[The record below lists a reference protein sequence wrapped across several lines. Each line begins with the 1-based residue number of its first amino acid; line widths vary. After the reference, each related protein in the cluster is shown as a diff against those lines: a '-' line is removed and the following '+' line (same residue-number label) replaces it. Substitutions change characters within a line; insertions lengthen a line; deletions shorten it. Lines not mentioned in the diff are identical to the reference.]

1 MKQRSDT
8 EGNDAMER
16 VMHEVAQGTG
26 SRRAR
31 RVAGVAAL
39 LVGLVGAAGAPASA
53 QQTSG
58 VYAFRSGVWLDAERE
73 RAYLMQPAAGVE
85 AIDLRT
91 GKTLWRQSQIEK
103 PLWASRDRL
112 LAQRMESA
120 DEISLVMLDVAA
132 GAPREL
138 WRAAYAV
145 PEGVRVAIDAGKS
158 DFFHLQACER
168 ASGLGLDWT
177 FDEVRKP
184 MWAVE
189 PEVEG
194 ANQRSGGSMMLDLA
208 SG

>member
-1 MKQRSDT
+1 VHQDH
-8 EGNDAMER
+8 
-16 VMHEVAQGTG
+16 V
-26 SRRAR
+26 SRFGFAEAADQIQDLFL
-31 RVAGVAAL
+31 AGKRDQAIAAVPDQL
-39 LVGLVGAAGAPASA
+39 
-53 QQTSG
+53 
-58 VYAFRSGVWLDAERE
+58 
-73 RAYLMQPAAGVE
+73 
-85 AIDLRT
+85 
-91 GKTLWRQSQIEK
+91 
-103 PLWASRDRL
+103 
-112 LAQRMESA
+112 A